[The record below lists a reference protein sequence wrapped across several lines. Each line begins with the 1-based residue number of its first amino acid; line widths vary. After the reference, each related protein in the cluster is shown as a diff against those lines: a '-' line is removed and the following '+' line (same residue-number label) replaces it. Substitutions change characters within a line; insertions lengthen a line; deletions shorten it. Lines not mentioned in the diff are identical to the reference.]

1 MGLYY
6 IEKNRNQ
13 SVLAVWEEQEGA
25 SRKDKRERERRS
37 VYALLR
43 IVFGADCVLDHR
55 PNGQPFLPHL
65 PLHISIA
72 HTHRF
77 TAVLTHPQKRVG
89 VDVECLDRDFSAV
102 EQRALSDREISF
114 LSPSRELRS
123 VQLAILWSAKEAIFK
138 CVSQEEVDFAV
149 QIQVDSFA
157 PQASGRLNARFFHKN
172 GMASPFSL
180 KYKIIDN
187 HILVCVFAD
196 C

>member
-6 IEKNRNQ
+6 IEKNRDQ
-13 SVLAVWEEQEGA
+13 SVLAVWEDPEGA
-25 SRKDKRERERRS
+25 SRKEKRERERRS

-43 IVFGADCVLDHR
+43 IVFGADCILDHR

-65 PLHISIA
+65 PVHISIA

-89 VDVECLDRDFSAV
+89 VDVEYLDRDFSAV

-114 LSPSRELRS
+114 LSPNRELRS
-123 VQLAILWSAKEAIFK
+123 VQLAILWSAKEALFK
-138 CVSQEEVDFAV
+138 CLSQEGVDFSL
-149 QIQVDSFA
+149 QMQVDPFV
-157 PQASGRLNARFFHKN
+157 PQKSGRLCANFLCKDSRNASFF
-172 GMASPFSL
+172 L

-187 HILVCVFAD
+187 HTLVWVFAH